1 VQPDHDP
8 PAAGAPAAPGASR
21 FRPSVTVAAVIEEAG
36 RYLLVEE
43 HTPEGLRL
51 NNPAGHLEQG
61 ESPLQAVQREAL
73 EETARP
79 FEPQHLLG
87 VYLARLRREPD
98 GEDVTYVRFAY
109 AGRAGPPEP
118 GRALDEG
125 IVRTLWMSPEEVRA
139 SRALHRS
146 PLVLRCIEDHL
157 AGRRLPL
164 EAVWPD
170 PTLYVPEIR
179 RL

>member
-1 VQPDHDP
+1 MSRPDDAP
-8 PAAGAPAAPGASR
+8 DAAPGGAPAAPR
-21 FRPSVTVAAVIEEAG
+21 FKPSVTVAAIIEDAG

-73 EETARP
+73 EETARR

-87 VYLARLRREPD
+87 VYLARMRREPQ
-98 GEDVTYVRFAY
+98 GEDVTYVRLAY
-109 AGRAGPPEP
+109 SGRVGPPEP
-118 GRALDEG
+118 GRALDAG

-139 SRALHRS
+139 SRAHHRS
-146 PLVLRCIEDHL
+146 PLVLRCLEDHL

-164 EAVWPD
+164 QAVWAD
-170 PTLYVPEIR
+170 PTLQAPEIKR
-179 RL
+179 R